1 MTLNPRHET
10 GWVAMLIACGTMLA
24 ATATVTAAALTVAA
38 AAPLSVD
45 AELHPQASPATGAV
59 SAKNLILITID
70 TLRADRLSAYGYR
83 RPTSPNMDRFMAR
96 GVRFE
101 WAFSSASY
109 TAPSHISLMTGL
121 YPSFTSVML
130 DNGRFFK
137 LSGKTTTLAELCRD
151 KGMRTAAVVSN
162 PTLNRRLGLHQGFPI
177 YSDLQFDRAH
187 ERYLPKDASITTQE
201 AIEILDQIHD
211 APFFMW
217 IHYQDPHGPYSPPIE
232 LQTFGEP
239 PIPGERDTLLD
250 VGTDTSGYKSIPT
263 YQVMDAERAVS
274 QYSLRYDNE
283 ILYLDRQIQALF
295 DRFEKLLLYDNTL
308 IVLTSDHGEAFS
320 EDQFYF
326 AHSHSVGLDQVH
338 VPLAVAGAGC
348 RSNGLV
354 KAPVG
359 AVDVFATMTEALG
372 VQAGAKAT
380 GRSLSAV
387 LRGEAE
393 LPEKPVFCESFS
405 QRGVVMNGMY
415 YRADRRPPESPIWKV
430 SPTSNGKHLPLGPQL
445 IRLADGAAMNASQGA
460 GLSAELDA
468 FAVAAEEAIRTT
480 FDELIRRVREDRT
493 IAENNGLVFFRDQ
506 LGYAF
511 DLKDLEPVKVE
522 ELSAEEKAQ
531 RRALKALGYRDDEEP
546 SEDKGGSA
554 GKGAPSG
561 KGESTGKDSPPED
574 QSAAG
579 SKEPKP

>member
-1 MTLNPRHET
+1 
-10 GWVAMLIACGTMLA
+10 MLA
-24 ATATVTAAALTVAA
+24 AASAVAH
-38 AAPLSVD
+38 AAPAV
-45 AELHPQASPATGAV
+45 SPAATLPVGTALIPKSSGGADAGAP

-70 TLRADRLSAYGYR
+70 TLRADRLSAYGYG

-109 TAPSHISLMTGL
+109 TAPSHITLMTGL

-177 YSDLQFDRAH
+177 YSDLQFDRAR
-187 ERYLPKDASITTQE
+187 ERYLPKDAAITTQE

-217 IHYQDPHGPYSPPIE
+217 IHYQDPHGPYSPPAE

-239 PIPGERDTLLD
+239 PVPGDRDTLLD

-263 YQVMDAERAVS
+263 YQVVDAERGMS

-295 DRFEKLLLYDNTL
+295 DRFEKLRLYDNTM

-338 VPLAVAGAGC
+338 VPLAVVGAGC
-348 RSNGLV
+348 RANGVV

-359 AVDVFATMTEALG
+359 AVDVFATMTEAIG
-372 VQAGAKAT
+372 VQSGAKAT
-380 GRSLSAV
+380 GRSLAPV
-387 LRGEAE
+387 LRAPAD

-405 QRGVVMNGMY
+405 QRGVVMQGMY
-415 YRADRRPPESPIWKV
+415 YRTDRRPPESPIWKV

-445 IRLADGAAMNASQGA
+445 IRLSDGAALNVSEGA

-531 RRALKALGYRDDEEP
+531 RRALRALGYTDEQEP
-546 SEDKGGSA
+546 SVGKGGSA
-554 GKGAPSG
+554 EKGAPSG
-561 KGESTGKDSPPED
+561 KGGSTGKDSPPED

>member
-1 MTLNPRHET
+1 MTLNPRHSLRL
-10 GWVAMLIACGTMLA
+10 VALMLA
-24 ATATVTAAALTVAA
+24 VGSIPIAVTTVPAAAGL
-38 AAPLSVD
+38 PVD
-45 AELHPQASPATGAV
+45 VRVHPDPVNSGTASAR
-59 SAKNLILITID
+59 NLILITID

-83 RPTSPNMDRFMAR
+83 RPTSPNIDRFMAR

-109 TAPSHISLMTGL
+109 TAPSHITLMTGL

-137 LSGKTTTLAELCRD
+137 LSGKTTTLAELCRER
-151 KGMRTAAVVSN
+151 GMRTAAVVSN

-187 ERYLPKDASITTQE
+187 ERYLPKDAAITTQE

-217 IHYQDPHGPYSPPIE
+217 IHYQDPHGPYAPPAE
-232 LQTFGEP
+232 LQTFGEAP
-239 PIPGERDTLLD
+239 LPGDRDTLLD

-263 YQVMDAERAVS
+263 YQVVDAERAVS

-295 DRFEKLLLYDNTL
+295 DRFEKLRLYDNTM
-308 IVLTSDHGEAFS
+308 IVFTSDHGEAFS

-338 VPLAVAGAGC
+338 VPLVVVGAGC
-348 RSNGLV
+348 RASGVV

-372 VQAGAKAT
+372 LQGGPKAT
-380 GRSLSAV
+380 GRSLAAV
-387 LRGEAE
+387 LHGESA

-405 QRGVVMNGMY
+405 QRGIVMNGLY
-415 YRADRRPPESPIWKV
+415 YRTDRRPPESPIWKV

-445 IRLADGAAMNASQGA
+445 VRLADGKAMNVSEGA
-460 GLSAELDA
+460 TLSAELDA

-531 RRALKALGYRDDEEP
+531 RRALKSLGYAEEQEP
-546 SEDKGGSA
+546 SP
-554 GKGAPSG
+554 GKGAP
-561 KGESTGKDSPPED
+561 TGKDSPPPKDE
-574 QSAAG
+574 SAAG